1 MISKANDLKMNVF
14 KDISL
19 LYELS
24 LAIGTSLDVRV
35 NISHFLSALVDKTD
49 INYASVW
56 LNTKM
61 TENNN
66 SNLYL
71 VCSSSSNQVDEF
83 ILPEGA
89 IINKLLATRSFVI
102 VEDSDVLFKDIN
114 NKNETGIGQYILY
127 KVGDVGFMKMYVP
140 TKNNSSLNHTK
151 LAQLQSVI
159 DKFAVSVKACV
170 AYEKSILET
179 QRRKQVQDE
188 LEQSEEKY
196 KTVIDNIA
204 EGLVIT
210 DLEDNLIFINEQMCK
225 LAGCKVEDVLGVKVC
240 EAFVPEEYWE
250 EYTHKTLSRKR
261 GEGGQ
266 YEIPLKYSDGTLWD
280 AFVIASPYKN
290 NKGEVIGTI
299 GAIIDITK
307 RKKEKQAIIESQE
320 KLQMVLN
327 TSLDAIVTINEDSE
341 VTDWNHV
348 AENIFGY
355 SRHEAIGK
363 TLHGLIIP
371 KRMRDAHE
379 KGMVRFMKT
388 QKGVMM
394 NKRIEIIAVRKSGEE
409 FPVELSVSPIK
420 IQGNFFFSA
429 FMQDITKRKENEN
442 ALIKAKQTAEK
453 ARNIERQFLAHMS
466 HEIRT
471 PMNAVI
477 GMTYL
482 LRQSEL
488 SEEQNEYLEAL
499 QFSADSLM
507 EIISDILDLSKID
520 AEEIEFDARPFS
532 LQSILDSLQNTYR
545 FRVKGKNIS
554 VEIHIDD
561 NIETQIIGDRTRLNQ
576 ILGNLLNNASKFTSE
591 GYIGINVVLE
601 EVKDD
606 TFWINFQVY
615 DTGIGISDENL
626 DKIFE
631 SFKQA
636 SAGIHGEY
644 GGTGLG
650 LSIVKQLVELQGGRI
665 SVSSEVE
672 KGTMFEVV
680 LPFKDSGKKIM
691 RGGDKFNYDNGIQ
704 SRIQELDILI
714 AEDNPIN
721 QKLITSIFMQ
731 WGANFDL
738 VPNGKEAIEYSKN
751 KKYDLIFMDINMP
764 VMNGYEA
771 VIELKKEK
779 NNLNADTPIITLTA
793 AALQEERKRMFK
805 AGVFDFITKPFSP
818 KQLQQTIVNCLDKNV
833 NPVDIMIDK
842 NEDSK
847 CEPMAKVYDLS
858 HLEKFSQHNPDFVR
872 EMIDMF
878 LSQNPM
884 DLGKLDEFLGDKN
897 WGQVK
902 DIAHQMKS
910 IYGTLGMIEQQNISK
925 DIEHNVRDGNVNLQ
939 HYLDWAKQL
948 RKGTEQVYP
957 LLQEELKNR

>member
-1 MISKANDLKMNVF
+1 MDVF

-35 NISHFLSALVDKTD
+35 NIRHFLSALVDKTE

-56 LNTKM
+56 LNSSIAT
-61 TENNN
+61 NGN
-66 SNLYL
+66 SDLYL
-71 VCSSSSNQVDEF
+71 VCSSSSSMVDEF
-83 ILPEGA
+83 ILPEGG
-89 IINKLLATRSFVI
+89 IINNLLATRSFVV

-114 NKNETGIGQYILY
+114 NKHETGVGQYVLY
-127 KVGDVGFMKMYVP
+127 KVGDIGFMKMYIPV
-140 TKNNSSLNHTK
+140 KNNSTLNQSK
-151 LAQLQSVI
+151 LNQLQNVI
-159 DKFAVSVKACV
+159 DKFAVSVKACL

-179 QRRKQVQDE
+179 QRRKEIQDE

-210 DLEDNLIFINEQMCK
+210 DLDDNLIFINEQMCK
-225 LAGCKVEDVLGVKVC
+225 LAGCKVGDVLGVKVC
-240 EAFVPEEYWE
+240 EAFVPEQFWE
-250 EYTHKTLSRKR
+250 EYRHKTLSRKR

-266 YEIPLKYSDGTLWD
+266 YEIPLKYKDGTLWD

-290 NKGEVIGTI
+290 KNGDVIGTI

-307 RKKEKQAIIESQE
+307 RKKEKQVIIESQE
-320 KLQMVLN
+320 KLQLVLN
-327 TSLDAIVTINEDSE
+327 TSLDAIVTIDDNSK

-355 SRHEAIGK
+355 SRNEAIGK
-363 TLHGLIIP
+363 TLHSLIIP
-371 KRMRDAHE
+371 ERMRNAHE
-379 KGMVRFMKT
+379 KGMGRFMKS

-394 NKRIEIIAVRKSGEE
+394 NKRIEIIAIRKSGQE

-420 IQGNFFFSA
+420 IQGKFFYSA
-429 FMQDITKRKENEN
+429 FMQDITQRKENEN
-442 ALIKAKQTAEK
+442 ALIEAKQTAEK

-482 LRQSEL
+482 LSQSDL
-488 SEEQNEYLEAL
+488 TVEQKEYLEAL

-507 EIISDILDLSKID
+507 EIISDILDLSKIE

-532 LQSILDSLQNTYR
+532 LQNILDSLQRTYR
-545 FRVKGKNIS
+545 FRVQGKNIS

-561 NIETQIIGDRTRLNQ
+561 NIQTQIIGDRTRLNQ

-591 GYIGINVVLE
+591 GYIGVNVVLE
-601 EVKDD
+601 EVDND
-606 TFWINFQVY
+606 MYWVNFQVY
-615 DTGIGISDENL
+615 DTGIGISEENL
-626 DKIFE
+626 GKIFE

-636 SAGIHGEY
+636 SAGTHGEY

-665 SVSSEVE
+665 NVNSEFG

-680 LPFKDSGKKIM
+680 LPFRNSGISTLNSVENYSY
-691 RGGDKFNYDNGIQ
+691 DKGIQ
-704 SRIQELDILI
+704 DRIQELTILI

-731 WGANFDL
+731 WGADFDL
-738 VPNGKEAIEYSKN
+738 VSNGKEAIKYSKE

-771 VIELKKEK
+771 VVELKKDH
-779 NNLNADTPIITLTA
+779 NNLNHQTPVITLTA

-805 AGVFDFITKPFSP
+805 AGVMDFITKPFSP
-818 KQLQQTIVNCLDKNV
+818 NQLQQTIVNCLDKSINRHKV
-833 NPVDIMIDK
+833 TIEKAMIPNQKD
-842 NEDSK
+842 NLL
-847 CEPMAKVYDLS
+847 YDLS
-858 HLEKFSQHNPDFVR
+858 NLAKFSQHNPDFVY
-872 EMIDMF
+872 EMLNMF
-878 LSQNPM
+878 LDQNPK
-884 DLGKLDEFLGDKN
+884 DLDKLDEYLKIKN
-897 WGQVK
+897 WAQVK

-925 DIEHNVRDGNVNLQ
+925 DIEHNVRDENVNMQ
-939 HYLDWAKQL
+939 HYLDWAKLL
-948 RKGTEQVYP
+948 RKGTEDIYV
-957 LLQEELKNR
+957 LLEKELEKGKK